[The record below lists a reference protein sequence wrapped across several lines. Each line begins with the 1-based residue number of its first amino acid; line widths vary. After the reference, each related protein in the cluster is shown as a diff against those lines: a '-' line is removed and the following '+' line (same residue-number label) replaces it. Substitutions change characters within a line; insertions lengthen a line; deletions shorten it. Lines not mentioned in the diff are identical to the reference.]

1 MAQTSIHFQAVKGGS
16 EEHNKRTKKLDYVHK
31 ERSSMNE
38 YWERDTQEARLAF
51 VTQNAKAK
59 TGRKM
64 QAKATPIREA
74 VVVIEDTTTMD
85 DLKKLAKR
93 FNDRFGIDVFQIAIH
108 RDEGYRKGKDGLKL
122 NLHAHM
128 VADWTDHATGKSLKL
143 NRNDMAEMQ
152 TICAEVLGMERGKSS
167 EKQHLSA
174 IQYKIAAEEQRAE
187 DIESKTRGLGIIQK
201 NLSNDIS
208 DLLVEVKTKSKECDR
223 LALSAKNMGRILE
236 LNTEEAKKKALINE
250 RLSEE
255 GKSLREEK
263 ERLRNDILGLTTQK
277 EEIGNEA
284 ESLADVVQAAR
295 SDLFHLNAQKIA
307 VSGEILN
314 LNQERD
320 KAQRAAEEA
329 KAQTRAAEAE
339 AAKGLAVGAAN
350 KIGNVLGFGK
360 EAKHLKELPK
370 QLDAAR
376 AEGEKAAVTKIL
388 DVARLN
394 FGDKEVTPEMIGKAW
409 RSKWDEAKNARAETE
424 RQVKNATA
432 HASGLEKILDAFLAI
447 PIIRACVHAIVSFV
461 RQGRR
466 SFSTEDTAILRTAL
480 GGDPDNAAALRKIAY
495 YHGGA
500 YAQPHLSSY
509 WDRAEMCMQKI
520 ARGEN
525 QEQDQDIS
533 QGRRWHL

>member
-16 EEHNKRTKKLDYVHK
+16 EEHNKRTKKLDYVHH

-38 YWERDTQEARLAF
+38 YWESDTQEARLAF

-108 RDEGYRKGKDGLKL
+108 KDEGYRKGKDGLKL
-122 NLHAHM
+122 NLHAHL
-128 VADWTDHATGKSLKL
+128 VADWTDHQSGKSLKL
-143 NRNDMAEMQ
+143 NRNDMSEMQ

-187 DIESKTRGLGIIQK
+187 AIESKTRGLGIIQK

-320 KAQRAAEEA
+320 KAQREAEEA
-329 KAQTRAAEAE
+329 KAQKRAAKAE

-360 EAKHLKELPK
+360 EAKQLKELPK
-370 QLDAAR
+370 QLDTAR

-466 SFSTEDTAILRTAL
+466 SFSTEDTAILKTAL